1 MIESKVFRPALDPLR
16 ISRCLGYHLR
26 FWQICEHCIRL
37 FLRFT
42 VTSVTHLQRL
52 LLINRPRRD
61 RRLSRPL
68 CIISVQKHVA
78 ADKIRTTN
86 KLH

>member
-42 VTSVTHLQRL
+42 VTSV
-52 LLINRPRRD
+52 
-61 RRLSRPL
+61 
-68 CIISVQKHVA
+68 
-78 ADKIRTTN
+78 
-86 KLH
+86 